1 MSTRVHSGA
10 VIHDGA
16 QLADDVEIGPF
27 CEVGPDVVLEAGVKL
42 RARASVT
49 GHTRVGARTVIH
61 EGATFGG
68 CPQVGGYVAEAHS
81 RLEIGPDCVFRECVS
96 VHSGTPKDAGT
107 TRIGANCYFMAYS
120 HAGHDCQIA
129 DGCTLANTVAM
140 AGHCR
145 LGAGVMIGGAAAIHQ
160 FVEIGEGAMVGGG
173 AVLVDDVIPF
183 GLVQGNRAR
192 LHGLNL
198 VGLKRSGA
206 SRAEINALRA
216 AYRAL
221 FRSEG
226 AFAERVGHVAAQ
238 FDGEPR
244 TMKVVDF
251 IRRTRRRPLCRAEA
265 A

>member
-1 MSTRVHSGA
+1 
-10 VIHDGA
+10 
-16 QLADDVEIGPF
+16 
-27 CEVGPDVVLEAGVKL
+27 
-42 RARASVT
+42 
-49 GHTRVGARTVIH
+49 
-61 EGATFGG
+61 
-68 CPQVGGYVAEAHS
+68 
-81 RLEIGPDCVFRECVS
+81 
-96 VHSGTPKDAGT
+96 
-107 TRIGANCYFMAYS
+107 
-120 HAGHDCQIA
+120 
-129 DGCTLANTVAM
+129 
-140 AGHCR
+140 
-145 LGAGVMIGGAAAIHQ
+145 
-160 FVEIGEGAMVGGG
+160 MVGGG